1 MVSAHSSR
9 EDMMTLARRRFL
21 QLAAGAAALPAAPY
35 VARAQATYPARPVH
49 LVVGF
54 PPGQSGDIS
63 ARLLG
68 QWLGEHLGQ
77 PFVIDNRPGAA
88 STIATELVVHAPPDG
103 YTLLW
108 VVTSNYI
115 NATLNP
121 NLPYNFIR
129 DIAPVAGCT
138 RSPLVAEVNPS
149 VPVKSIPE
157 LIAYAK
163 ANPGKLN
170 MGSGGV
176 GNSTHLAG
184 ELFKMMT
191 GTDMHHVPYRGSAP
205 ALTDLMSG
213 QVHVMFDIMASSIGY
228 IKADRLRPLA
238 VTTTKRSE
246 TLPDLPTI
254 ADFVPGYEA
263 STAGGIGA
271 PRATPPA
278 IIDKLSSAIH
288 AALADP
294 TIRTRLDSLGTV
306 PAPASPAEFGKVVAA
321 ETDKWAKVIK
331 FAGVKAE

>member
-1 MVSAHSSR
+1 
-9 EDMMTLARRRFL
+9 MTIARRRL
-21 QLAAGAAALPAAPY
+21 LRLAAAAAALPSFARR
-35 VARAQATYPARPVH
+35 ARAQTFPVRPVR

-68 QWLGEHLGQ
+68 QWLGERLGQ
-77 PFVIDNRPGAA
+77 AFVIDNRPGAA
-88 STIATELVVHAPPDG
+88 STIATEYVVHAPPDG

-108 VVTSNYI
+108 IVTSNYI

-138 RSPLVAEVNPS
+138 RSPLVAEVNPA
-149 VPVKSIPE
+149 VPVTSIPE

-170 MGSGGV
+170 MASGGI

-191 GTDMHHVPYRGSAP
+191 GTDMRHVPYRGSAP

-213 QVHVMFDIMASSIGY
+213 QTQVMFDIMASSIGY
-228 IKADRLRPLA
+228 IKAGRLRPLA
-238 VTTTKRSE
+238 VTTKARSDA
-246 TLPDLPTI
+246 LPDLPTI
-254 ADFVPGYEA
+254 GDFVPGYEA
-263 STAGGIGA
+263 NTAGGIGA
-271 PRATPPA
+271 PKGTPAP
-278 IIDKLSSAIH
+278 IVEKLSAAIND
-288 AALADP
+288 ALADP
-294 TIRTRLDSLGTV
+294 GIRAHLANLGTV
-306 PAPASPAEFGKVVAA
+306 PAPASPVEFGKVIAE
-321 ETDKWAKVIK
+321 ETDKWAKVIQ